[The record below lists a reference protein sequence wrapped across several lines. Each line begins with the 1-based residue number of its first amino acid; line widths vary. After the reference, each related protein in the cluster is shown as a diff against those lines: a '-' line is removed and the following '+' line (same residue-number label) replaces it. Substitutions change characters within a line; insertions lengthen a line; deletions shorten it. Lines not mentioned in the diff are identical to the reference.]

1 MEQIEMDAVRRAAV
15 WKRVAPELTPYPES
29 EAPRAAAEAG
39 AAGDWADELAAAIRE
54 TAAARRGYLRWAR
67 RCGGTGQTLNQL
79 AAESGRQLC
88 RLRSLYFLETGLGA
102 DAENDCDM
110 SAESLCLFLRR
121 RYLAEAAASERY
133 ARWAERAEDP
143 RVADMLEDMAQS
155 SQCHSDTLFRL
166 LEQSLAQQGMI

>member
-15 WKRVAPELTPYPES
+15 WKRVAPELTPYPEA
-29 EAPRAAAEAG
+29 EAPRA

-67 RCGGTGQTLNQL
+67 RCGGGTGQTLNQL

-121 RYLAEAAASERY
+121 RYLEETAASERY

-143 RVADMLEDMAQS
+143 RVADTLEDMAQS